1 MINNMENKKFSLY
14 ARKST
19 DVEDKQVLSIDA
31 QLTELREYAVREG
44 IKISAEI
51 IEKQSAKIPGRPLF
65 NKMMKEIETFGG
77 NILAWN
83 PDRLARNS
91 VDGGK
96 VIYLLDTGKL
106 ASIKFPTFW
115 CDNTGQG
122 KFMLNMAFGQ
132 SKYYV
137 DSLSEN
143 TKRGLRQKVR
153 MGIFP
158 SQAPVGYLNDSRTK
172 TIVVEKKKSRIVRL
186 AFEKYTKGNMRLED
200 VSSFLAKSGGT
211 TRTGKRISKTKASF
225 ILSNPFYIGLFKYGG
240 EIHEGKHE
248 PIISKKLFDE
258 AQEMLKYRGQPE
270 RKPQNE
276 PQPFCGLI
284 SCASCGMMIT
294 AENKTKRQKNGNV
307 HEYTYYRCTKKSKVT
322 KCKEMSLR
330 SEKLDEQLSSL
341 IKKVS
346 LPKDW
351 AEELNRLA
359 LQDYKNSAP
368 SLTASVKEKET
379 RLSVISQKL
388 ERLLTG
394 YLDQI
399 IDEQDYRN
407 EKSKLLLS
415 KKSLEEEM
423 TSLSHKQNDWLA
435 PFQNW
440 LKDAQSLDKIASDS
454 DLFAK
459 KVCAKEIFGSHL
471 LLGEKTVRP
480 AEGGTPNSFGKMG
493 GNQWDALRASHL
505 PALKKPLSSVL
516 VGEAGLEP
524 ALLTG
529 AVHFLDFSFGFASEK
544 SQKVFRCSRYSHL
557 NLAALAP
564 ACPFTHL
571 SGCFG
576 KRACPGSKI
585 CRCRG
590 RDLNSQ
596 LLRDTLLRRTRMP
609 VPPPRRSLRY
619 TLQDTRYTLH
629 VTGIAV
635 TCQAVFL
642 FPKRPRSS

>member
-1 MINNMENKKFSLY
+1 MENKKFFLY

-31 QLTELREYAVREG
+31 QLTELREYAVREN
-44 IKISAEI
+44 IEISAEY
-51 IEKQSAKIPGRPLF
+51 IEKQSAKVPGRPLF

-153 MGIFP
+153 NGDFP
-158 SQAPVGYLNDSRTK
+158 SQAPVGYINDSRTK
-172 TIVVEKKKSRIVRL
+172 SIVVDKKKSRVIRL
-186 AFEKYTKGNMRLED
+186 AFEKYVKGGERLED
-200 VSSFLAKSGGT
+200 IANFLAKNGISSRSG
-211 TRTGKRISKTKASF
+211 KSMSKSRATF

-240 EIHEGKHE
+240 ERHEGRYE

-258 AQEMLKYRGQPE
+258 AQEMLKFRGQPE

-307 HEYTYYRCTKKSKVT
+307 HEYVYYRCTKKSKTV
-322 KCKEMSLR
+322 KCSEMSLR

-379 RLSVISQKL
+379 KLSVISQKL

-394 YLDQI
+394 YLDQV
-399 IDEQDYRN
+399 IDEQDYRS

-435 PFQNW
+435 PFQQW

-471 LLGEKTVRP
+471 LLGEKTVR
-480 AEGGTPNSFGKMG
+480 ASALEILNSLAIPPK
-493 GNQWDALRASHL
+493 NPWSALCAVRL
-505 PALKKPLSSVL
+505 YPPKKSLSLILVSVL
-516 VGEAGLEP
+516 YQA
-524 ALLTG
+524 
-529 AVHFLDFSFGFASEK
+529 
-544 SQKVFRCSRYSHL
+544 
-557 NLAALAP
+557 
-564 ACPFTHL
+564 
-571 SGCFG
+571 
-576 KRACPGSKI
+576 
-585 CRCRG
+585 
-590 RDLNSQ
+590 
-596 LLRDTLLRRTRMP
+596 RT
-609 VPPPRRSLRY
+609 Y
-619 TLQDTRYTLH
+619 FQN
-629 VTGIAV
+629 
-635 TCQAVFL
+635 
-642 FPKRPRSS
+642 K

>member
-1 MINNMENKKFSLY
+1 MSSQKFFLY

-31 QLTELREYAVREG
+31 QLTELRSFAREQSLEV
-44 IKISAEI
+44 IEEF
-51 IEKQSAKIPGRPLF
+51 IEKQSAKIPGRPIFGQML
-65 NKMMKEIETFGG
+65 KRIERGEANG
-77 NILAWN
+77 IVSWH

-91 VDGGK
+91 VDGGQI
-96 VIYLLDTGKL
+96 VYFLDIGKL
-106 ASIKFPTFW
+106 AMLKFPSHWFE
-115 CDNTGQG
+115 NTPQG
-122 KFMLNMAFGQ
+122 KFSLSMAFVQ

-186 AFEKYTKGNMRLED
+186 AFEKYVKGNMRLED
-200 VSSFLAKSGGT
+200 VSNFLAKSGVT

-258 AQEMLKYRGQPE
+258 AQEMLKFRGQPE

-276 PQPFCGLI
+276 PQPYCGLI

-307 HEYTYYRCTKKSKVT
+307 HEYVYYRCTKKSKVM

-330 SEKLDEQLSSL
+330 FEEVDKQLSSL

-359 LQDYKNSAP
+359 LQDHKNSAP
-368 SLTASVKEKET
+368 SLTACVKEKET
-379 RLSVISQKL
+379 KLLVISQKL

-394 YLDQI
+394 YLDQV
-399 IDEQDYRN
+399 IDQPDYCLQ
-407 EKSKLLLS
+407 KAKLLS
-415 KKSLEEEM
+415 EKKSLEEEM

-471 LLGEKTVRP
+471 LLGEKTVRACAP
-480 AEGGTPNSFGKMG
+480 EILNSFGKMG

-505 PALKKPLSSVL
+505 LASKKPFSSFV
-516 VGEAGLEP
+516 VGDKGLEP
-524 ALLTG
+524 L
-529 AVHFLDFSFGFASEK
+529 
-544 SQKVFRCSRYSHL
+544 
-557 NLAALAP
+557 
-564 ACPFTHL
+564 
-571 SGCFG
+571 
-576 KRACPGSKI
+576 
-585 CRCRG
+585 
-590 RDLNSQ
+590 
-596 LLRDTLLRRTRMP
+596 
-609 VPPPRRSLRY
+609 
-619 TLQDTRYTLH
+619 
-629 VTGIAV
+629 
-635 TCQAVFL
+635 
-642 FPKRPRSS
+642 